1 MPYGEASF
9 DTYAHF
15 SIVPNPT
22 EGEGGAMIELRTVRE
37 AQRARKGLSGLNFA
51 DTELR
56 VGWPSDYV
64 PLTEEEVKKCMATAV
79 LGVDGACVCVCV
91 CVCFMCVYIYT
102 HTHTHYIYI
111 YMYICIY
118 TYTYIYIYTHTLIP
132 RPYSCTLNMKPY
144 SYALHPKP

>member
-1 MPYGEASF
+1 MTLAHLASAALPPSYRSLLPYGEASF

-64 PLTEEEVKKCMATAV
+64 PLTEEEVKKC
-79 LGVDGACVCVCV
+79 GIRNQSGS
-91 CVCFMCVYIYT
+91 IKN
-102 HTHTHYIYI
+102 
-111 YMYICIY
+111 
-118 TYTYIYIYTHTLIP
+118 
-132 RPYSCTLNMKPY
+132 SCEHNMR
-144 SYALHPKP
+144 S